1 MPDIPTSFEDDE
13 LKDIKWAADLQGLT
27 VEEFVSQAANKLVK
41 NIKEDA
47 RKRIYDPKSIKILK

>member
-47 RKRIYDPKSIKILK
+47 RKRIYDPKSIKLLK